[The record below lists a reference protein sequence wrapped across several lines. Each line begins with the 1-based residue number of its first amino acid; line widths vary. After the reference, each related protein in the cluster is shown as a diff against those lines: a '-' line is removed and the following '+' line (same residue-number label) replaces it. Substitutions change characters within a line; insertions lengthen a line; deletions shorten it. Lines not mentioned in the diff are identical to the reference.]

1 MEKKKFIK
9 IRAIKYSMNE
19 KKEKNFYQ
27 LFFIL
32 YKDNFTFICYF
43 NISLYINFI
52 KNFTIFKYFRS
63 KYYLILF

>member
-32 YKDNFTFICYF
+32 YKDNFTFIVIKIKRRKN
-43 NISLYINFI
+43 NIIILYKKIG
-52 KNFTIFKYFRS
+52 
-63 KYYLILF
+63 L